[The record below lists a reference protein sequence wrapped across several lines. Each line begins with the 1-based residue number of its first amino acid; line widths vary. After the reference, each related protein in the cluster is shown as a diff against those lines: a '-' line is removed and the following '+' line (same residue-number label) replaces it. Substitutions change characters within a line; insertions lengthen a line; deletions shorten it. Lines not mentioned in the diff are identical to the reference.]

1 MSYLRSFSP
10 WIAFGIASS
19 VVDRKAAVVVGLLF
33 AVHAVREQQ
42 RRYDEV
48 DDLSRATRWFFLVL
62 TVACLAAPDA
72 EVLRFTPALSLA
84 TLGVVAGLSLLE
96 GRPFTL
102 VFARRTTPPEL
113 WDLPIF
119 LSVNRTITAVW
130 AASFLTTAAASAV
143 LLAADPGQPA
153 LWITAQ
159 VVGFAIPVVFTSWH
173 RERVRNRFAGPSA
186 TTAS

>member
-10 WIAFGIASS
+10 WIAYGIASS

-33 AVHAVREQQ
+33 AIHAVRDQR

-62 TVACLAAPDA
+62 TAACVAAPEA
-72 EVLRFTPALSLA
+72 AVLRFIPALSLA

-119 LSVNRTITAVW
+119 LSANRTITAVW
-130 AASFLTTAAASAV
+130 TASFLTTAAVSAFV
-143 LLAADPGQPA
+143 LAVAPHQPA
-153 LWITAQ
+153 FWITAQ
-159 VVGFAIPVVFTSWH
+159 VVGFTIPVLFTSWH
-173 RERVRNRFAGPSA
+173 RERVRVRFAGPSA
-186 TTAS
+186 NPAS